1 MNIYKYQII
10 KYLLTQNKDA
20 KQLKKMTK
28 DELIKEIQNM
38 DKKKLSV
45 FLNKRKQ
52 RTFNKDIISS
62 TEIHKHKIT
71 IEWSNPFLW
80 I

>member
-28 DELIKEIQNM
+28 DELIKEFPQIKCTYLQNH
-38 DKKKLSV
+38 
-45 FLNKRKQ
+45 KR
-52 RTFNKDIISS
+52 FN
-62 TEIHKHKIT
+62 
-71 IEWSNPFLW
+71 F
-80 I
+80 